1 MKQMSL
7 ERMLEDC
14 LQEMARTGDVEEA
27 LRLYP
32 QRAGELRPLL
42 QAAMATARHHAVVA
56 PPPGGLAAGRARF
69 LAAAGQQRPAAV
81 VPIPEQQK
89 ERPMGFRWMTRW
101 AVIALVAVIAT
112 MAAGGGV
119 AAAAADSLPGAWLY
133 PVKLAVEDVR
143 LEFAAGPTAQ
153 AEMALHLADERLAE
167 MEALVQNG
175 QPVPE
180 QVTLRME
187 RHLQRALEGAAQAPE
202 PQMLALL
209 AQIAE
214 RTQTQLQV
222 LERVRSMAPQAAQ
235 QGLERAWQACQQ
247 SHNAAAQGLDDP
259 QTFRWHHQHREGAP
273 DEVQPPVPPTV
284 APPGGGAQPGGP
296 APTCTPGAGP
306 QQDRQR
312 DQQQDRT
319 QDQTREQDRTQE
331 QAQEQQRTQERPQDQ
346 QGMPTATPQGA
357 QNQNGPG
364 PGSPMATPQ
373 GGQGAG
379 GPQGGSSQ
387 GPQPTM
393 QAGRP

>member
-1 MKQMSL
+1 
-7 ERMLEDC
+7 
-14 LQEMARTGDVEEA
+14 
-27 LRLYP
+27 
-32 QRAGELRPLL
+32 
-42 QAAMATARHHAVVA
+42 
-56 PPPGGLAAGRARF
+56 
-69 LAAAGQQRPAAV
+69 
-81 VPIPEQQK
+81 
-89 ERPMGFRWMTRW
+89 MGFRWMTRW

-312 DQQQDRT
+312 SRGDQHRPARREPARSRTVSATSNKIAPRIRPGNKTAPRSRPRNNSVPRNGPRINRACRPPRHKERRTRMGRAPARLRPRRRVDRGLVGH
-319 QDQTREQDRTQE
+319 RVVPLRVRNRPCRP
-331 QAQEQQRTQERPQDQ
+331 AARRRLSNPSQRTSE
-346 QGMPTATPQGA
+346 AA
-357 QNQNGPG
+357 QV
-364 PGSPMATPQ
+364 SEVFLC
-373 GGQGAG
+373 AG
-379 GPQGGSSQ
+379 
-387 GPQPTM
+387 
-393 QAGRP
+393 